1 MYKYIK
7 GVLGDKSIRDKILFV
22 LFILAITR
30 LLSIIP
36 IPSLSGVDIAEYVS
50 NNKFLGLLNIFAGG
64 GIASLSIVM
73 LGVQP
78 YITSSIV
85 MQLLAVLVPSLK
97 KMKEE
102 EGEIGRRK
110 FTQWTRYLLVPF
122 AILQSYG
129 LLVLFTK
136 QKLIEAMSGE
146 QMLINIFIVTIGSLL
161 MMWLGERI
169 NEKGI
174 GNGVSLIILGGIV
187 AGLPS
192 HIQAIFATG
201 TLVSQASLYI
211 ALLVMFVIVLIAI
224 VAITEAERPLPVT
237 YSKQSRGYTTGQLS
251 ESYIPIRLTTAG
263 VIPIIFA
270 VSLLSIPSILSG
282 LVADGNTSSLL
293 NVVINNIAN
302 VFNNPTLYALI
313 YFALVFV
320 FTFFYTFVTFDPI
333 RTSENIQKG
342 GAFIPGVRPGD
353 DTVEYISTILIRVTI
368 IGAIFLGLVAVLP
381 IVLSNLTGL
390 STITVGGTSLLITVS
405 VIMDL
410 IKKIDAQMTM
420 SEYNN

>member
-1 MYKYIK
+1 
-7 GVLGDKSIRDKILFV
+7 
-22 LFILAITR
+22 
-30 LLSIIP
+30 
-36 IPSLSGVDIAEYVS
+36 
-50 NNKFLGLLNIFAGG
+50 
-64 GIASLSIVM
+64 
-73 LGVQP
+73 
-78 YITSSIV
+78 
-85 MQLLAVLVPSLK
+85 
-97 KMKEE
+97 
-102 EGEIGRRK
+102 
-110 FTQWTRYLLVPF
+110 
-122 AILQSYG
+122 
-129 LLVLFTK
+129 
-136 QKLIEAMSGE
+136 
-146 QMLINIFIVTIGSLL
+146 
-161 MMWLGERI
+161 
-169 NEKGI
+169 
-174 GNGVSLIILGGIV
+174 
-187 AGLPS
+187 
-192 HIQAIFATG
+192 
-201 TLVSQASLYI
+201 
-211 ALLVMFVIVLIAI
+211 MFVIVLIAI